1 MIRRMGPLLPLAIR
15 RSFAGRG
22 MMAVMALGIVVAAV
36 LLASAPIYA
45 RAMSDLGLRFLIAD
59 ELDGRHAVWVN
70 LYEVP
75 VASPDGVALQRAV
88 EKQIEGRTGW
98 YADSVARN
106 VTLGKFKLEKP
117 ATSPL
122 GQRLLGQPQS
132 LTGYEAHVR
141 VVSGRLPAK
150 ADGVLEVAMGTL
162 AARASGLSVGDRFNL
177 QDFVDTCVRHFQ
189 ADMNAPP
196 PPPCDP
202 TATFAFGFPAV
213 LTAIIEPTSGSDR
226 WWVLGAQRFFD
237 TIAQPNPEPP
247 IAPMFANESALV
259 ELAGTS
265 FPSYR
270 ASATWFVYTDGSALD
285 HGNYLRAR
293 ADLDALR
300 LELEPQQALVSHPLR
315 ETLDNYG
322 TTSSF
327 QQKPLA
333 ILLLQITAI
342 ALFYVAIVA
351 ALLIERQAAEIAL
364 LRSRGASMGQVL
376 LLFAIQGLLIGIPA
390 VLAAPFLAAGATAL
404 LGLTP
409 LFSSVSNDALLPVGV
424 PPLAF
429 GMAAGGVVLSLFAFI
444 VPGAIVA
451 KKSATSLRR
460 AQARPA
466 ASVIQR
472 YFIDIGLAAAAL
484 LLLFELRQ
492 KGSVFTPS
500 ATGGLSSD
508 PLLLASPALLI
519 GAAAALILRFYPLL
533 LRAVSRLTQR
543 TSGPVVSLGLW
554 QVVRAPAQ
562 YTQLTLLLM
571 MAVAVGTFA
580 ASYTATVDRS
590 YRDRAGYESGADLR
604 ASASSTGAL
613 TGDTPARDKTLGTIP
628 GVKLAS
634 SAYRSTAQL
643 ATAGIGGQR
652 FQLLAVDPAAA
663 ANMLWTRGDLADD
676 PLPTVLRTI
685 ESDIPAPGRT
695 LPGKPTS
702 LSLWVN
708 GGPEMAGVTLWVRIR
723 EAKGQFIL
731 VQLGDLDTA
740 REWKQLTGA
749 FETKF
754 AGEPAY
760 PLTLA
765 SILVSEPNGRFGI
778 AYPPL
783 YLDDI
788 TVTDA
793 AGTVS
798 VAEDFEGPSRWSSL
812 ETRDKTPDVF
822 AVAAEQVHAGKAA
835 GRLTFHTG
843 SSRDPRGIF
852 VTGQL
857 TPIPAIVSKSFAN
870 STGLHT
876 GTTGLAVTDTNALIP
891 IAVKG
896 EFDLFPTT
904 QSAVGPVVVINRDL
918 MMLWADTSN
927 FLGQGA
933 LGSNEVWLSLK
944 PDAGLEAVKAGLKS
958 SDWALDRTVS
968 LQETLQRNEKN
979 PLIAAGGSGILALS
993 FVAVMALVAAGL
1005 LASLRAA
1012 VTRRRAEFAL
1022 VHAMGFS
1029 RLQLFRMLALEYTV
1043 VFVAGTGA
1051 GAILGL
1057 FLGRQ
1062 MLTFLD
1068 VTETGA
1074 KVEPPFILVT
1084 QWLLV
1089 GLGVMLVLSIF
1100 VAALT
1105 LATRQVN
1112 RTSDAQA
1119 LRVE

>member
-1 MIRRMGPLLPLAIR
+1 MGPLLPLAIR

-45 RAMSDLGLRFLIAD
+45 RAMSDLGLRFLVAD
-59 ELDGRHAVWVN
+59 ELNGRYAVWVN
-70 LYEVP
+70 LSEVP
-75 VASPDGVALQRAV
+75 VASPDGKALQQAV

-98 YADSVARN
+98 YANSVARN
-106 VTLGKFKLEKP
+106 VTLGKFKVEN
-117 ATSPL
+117 ASASPGAQPL
-122 GQRLLGQPQS
+122 AGQPQS
-132 LTGYEAHVR
+132 LTGYQNHVR

-150 ADGVLEVAMGTL
+150 ADGVLEVAMGTSV
-162 AARASGLSVGDRFNL
+162 ARASGLKVGDRFIL

-189 ADMNAPP
+189 ADDAPP
-196 PPPCDP
+196 PPPCTP
-202 TATFAFGFPAV
+202 TATFSFGFPAV
-213 LTAIIEPTSGSDR
+213 LTAIIEPTSETDR
-226 WWVLGAQRFFD
+226 WWTLGARRFFD
-237 TIAQPNPEPP
+237 PIEQPRPEPS
-247 IAPMFANESALV
+247 IAPMFADESALLG
-259 ELAGTS
+259 LAARA

-270 ASATWFVYTDGSALD
+270 ASAAWFVYTTGGALNR
-285 HGNYLRAR
+285 GNYLRAR
-293 ADLDALR
+293 GDLDALR
-300 LELEPQQALVSHPLR
+300 LELEPIQALVSHPLR
-315 ETLDNYG
+315 DTLDNYSK
-322 TTSSF
+322 TSNF
-327 QQKPLA
+327 QQKPLT
-333 ILLLQITAI
+333 ILLLEITAI

-351 ALLIERQAAEIAL
+351 ALLVERQAAEIAL

-376 LLFAIQGLLIGIPA
+376 LLFTIQGLVIGIPA
-390 VLAAPFLAAGATAL
+390 VLAAPFLAALATAL

-409 LFSSVSNDALLPVGV
+409 LFSSVSNGALLPVGV

-429 GMAAGGVVLSLFAFI
+429 GMAAGGVLLSLIAFI

-451 KKSATSLRR
+451 KASATSLRR
-460 AQARPA
+460 GQARPA
-466 ASVIQR
+466 ASFIQR
-472 YFIDIGLAAAAL
+472 YFIDIGMAVAAI

-500 ATGGLSSD
+500 TTGGLSSD

-533 LRAVSRLTQR
+533 LRAVSWLTQA

-590 YRDRAGYESGADLR
+590 YRDRAGFESGTDLR
-604 ASASSTGAL
+604 ASSSGTGAL
-613 TGDTPARDKTLGTIP
+613 TGDASLRDKTLSSIP
-628 GVKLAS
+628 GVNLAS
-634 SAYRSTAQL
+634 SAYRAEGQV
-643 ATAGIGGQR
+643 ATAGTGGQR

-663 ANMLWTRGDLADD
+663 ANMLWTRSDLADRS
-676 PLPTVLRTI
+676 LPALLRTI

-702 LSLWVN
+702 ISLWVN
-708 GGPEMAGVTLWVRIR
+708 GGKEMAGVTLWARIR
-723 EAKGQFIL
+723 DAKGQFIL
-731 VQLGDLDTA
+731 AQMGEPDTG
-740 REWKQLTGA
+740 RTWKQFTASLGG
-749 FETKF
+749 KF
-754 AGEPAY
+754 SGEPAY

-765 SILVSEPNGRFGI
+765 SLLVSEPAGRFGM

-788 TVTDA
+788 TVSDA
-793 AGTVS
+793 SGTVS
-798 VAEDFEGPSRWSSL
+798 VAEDFEGPSRWASF
-812 ETRDKTPDVF
+812 ETREKTPDVF
-822 AVAAEQVHAGKAA
+822 TVAPEQVHAGKAA
-835 GRLTFHTG
+835 GKLTFHSG
-843 SSRDPRGIF
+843 SSRDPRGIY
-852 VTGQL
+852 VAGQI
-857 TPIPAIVSKSFAN
+857 TPIPAIVSTSFAN

-876 GTTGLAVTDTNALIP
+876 GNAGLVVTDTNALIP

-904 QSAVGPVVVINRDL
+904 RAAAGPVVVVNRDL
-918 MMLWADTSN
+918 LMLWADTSN
-927 FLGQGA
+927 FLGREA
-933 LGSNEVWLSLK
+933 LGPNEVWLSLQ
-944 PDAGLEAVKAGLKS
+944 PGADVEAVKTALKS
-958 SDWALDRTVS
+958 SEWQLDRSVS

-979 PLIAAGGSGILALS
+979 PLLAAGGSGILVLA
-993 FVAVMALVAAGL
+993 FVAVMMLVAAGL

-1012 VTRRRAEFAL
+1012 VSRRRAEFAL

-1029 RLQLFRMLALEYTV
+1029 RLQLFRMLALEYAV
-1043 VFVAGTGA
+1043 VLVAGTAA
-1051 GAILGL
+1051 GAALGL
-1057 FLGRQ
+1057 LLGRQ

-1068 VTETGA
+1068 VTENGVR
-1074 KVEPPFILVT
+1074 VEPPFILVT
-1084 QWLLV
+1084 RWLLV
-1089 GLGVMLVLSIF
+1089 AAGMLLVLGIF
-1100 VAALT
+1100 VVALM

>member
-1 MIRRMGPLLPLAIR
+1 MIRAMGPLLPLAIR

-22 MMAVMALGIVVAAV
+22 MMVVMALGIVVAAV

-70 LYEVP
+70 LAEVP
-75 VASPDGVALQRAV
+75 VASPDGQALQRAV
-88 EKQIEGRTGW
+88 EKQIGARTSW

-106 VTLGKFKLEKP
+106 VTLGKFKLENS
-117 ATSPL
+117 AASPL
-122 GQRLLGQPQS
+122 ERRLLGQPES
-132 LTGYEAHVR
+132 LTGYENHVR
-141 VVSGRLPAK
+141 VVTGRLPGK
-150 ADGVLEVAMGTL
+150 AEGPLEVAMGT
-162 AARASGLSVGDRFNL
+162 ATARASGLSVGDRFTL
-177 QDFVDTCVRHFQ
+177 TDFVDTCVRHFQ

-196 PPPCDP
+196 PPPCEP
-202 TATFAFGFPAV
+202 SATFAFGFPAV
-213 LTAIIEPTSGSDR
+213 LTAIIEPLSETDR
-226 WWVLGAQRFFD
+226 WWVLGARRSFEP
-237 TIAQPNPEPP
+237 IAQPNPEPA
-247 IAPMFANESALV
+247 IAPMFADESALV
-259 ELAGTS
+259 ALAS
-265 FPSYR
+265 SAFPSYR
-270 ASATWFVYTDGSALD
+270 SSASWLVYSAGGALD
-285 HGNYLRAR
+285 RGNYLRAR
-293 ADLDALR
+293 QDLDALR
-300 LELEPQQALVSHPLR
+300 LELEPLQALVSHPLR
-315 ETLDNYG
+315 ETLDNYAR
-322 TTSSF
+322 TSSF
-327 QQKPLA
+327 QQKPLT

-364 LRSRGASMGQVL
+364 LRSRGASMGQVI
-376 LLFAIQGLLIGIPA
+376 LLFAIQGLIIGVPA

-409 LFSSVSNDALLPVGV
+409 LFSAVSNDSLLPVGV

-429 GMAAGGVVLSLFAFI
+429 GMAAGGVLLSLVAFI
-444 VPGAIVA
+444 LPGAIVA

-466 ASVIQR
+466 ASFMQR

-484 LLLFELRQ
+484 LLLFELQQ

-533 LRAVSRLTQR
+533 LRAVSRLTQAS
-543 TSGPVVSLGLW
+543 SGPVVSLGLW

-590 YRDRAGYESGADLR
+590 YRDRAGYESGTDLR
-604 ASASSTGAL
+604 ASGSSTGAL
-613 TGDTPARDKTLGTIP
+613 TGDTQARDKTLSSIA
-628 GVKLAS
+628 GVRLAS

-643 ATAGIGGQR
+643 ATAGTGGQR

-663 ANMLWTRGDLADD
+663 ANMLWTRSDLADD
-676 PLPTVLRTI
+676 SLPTVLRTI

-708 GGPEMAGVTLWVRIR
+708 GGPEMAGVTLWARVR

-731 VQLGDLDTA
+731 LQLGELDTG
-740 REWKQLTGA
+740 RTWKQLTAG

-765 SILVSEPNGRFGI
+765 SILVSEPAGRFGI

-788 TVTDA
+788 TVADG
-793 AGTVS
+793 AGAVS
-798 VAEDFEGPSRWSSL
+798 VVEDFEGPSRWSSF

-822 AVAAEQVHAGKAA
+822 AVVADQIHAGKGA

-852 VTGQL
+852 VTGQI
-857 TPIPAIVSKSFAN
+857 TPIPVIVSKSFAN

-876 GTTGLAVTDTNALIP
+876 GATGLAVTESNALIP
-891 IAVKG
+891 ISVKG

-904 QSAVGPVVVINRDL
+904 QSTIGPVVVVNRDL
-918 MMLWADTSN
+918 LMLWADTSN
-927 FLGQGA
+927 FLGKGS
-933 LGSNEVWLSLK
+933 LGSNEVWLSLT
-944 PDAGLEAVKAGLKS
+944 PTADLEAVKASLKK
-958 SDWALDRTVS
+958 SDWTLDRTVS
-968 LQETLQRNEKN
+968 LQETLKRNEKN
-979 PLIAAGGSGILALS
+979 PLLAAGGSGILLLA

-1012 VTRRRAEFAL
+1012 VGRRRAEFAL
-1022 VHAMGFS
+1022 VYAMGFS
-1029 RLQLFRMLALEYTV
+1029 RPQLFRMLALEYTV
-1043 VFVAGTGA
+1043 VFVAGTSA

-1068 VTETGA
+1068 VTEDGA

-1084 QWLLV
+1084 EWLLV
-1089 GLGVMLVLSIF
+1089 VAGLLLILGIF
-1100 VAALT
+1100 VAALM
-1105 LATRQVN
+1105 LATRSVN

>member
-1 MIRRMGPLLPLAIR
+1 MGPLLPLAIR

-45 RAMSDLGLRFLIAD
+45 RAMSDLGLRFLVAD
-59 ELDGRHAVWVN
+59 ELDGRYAVWVT
-70 LYEVP
+70 LPDVP
-75 VASPDGVALQRAV
+75 VATPDGEALQRAV
-88 EKQIEGRTGW
+88 TKQTEGRTGW
-98 YADSVARN
+98 YADSMTES
-106 VTLGKFKLEKP
+106 VTLGKFQVKGAGALEP
-117 ATSPL
+117 
-122 GQRLLGQPQS
+122 QIVGQPQS
-132 LTGYEAHVR
+132 LSGYESHVR
-141 VVSGRLPAK
+141 IVSGRLPK
-150 ADGVLEVAMGTL
+150 RADGVLEVAMGT
-162 AARASGLSVGDRFNL
+162 ATARVSGLSVGDTFRL

-189 ADMNAPP
+189 ADDAPP

-202 TATFAFGFPAV
+202 ATTFSFGFPVV
-213 LTAIIEPTSGSDR
+213 LTAIIEPVSDADH
-226 WWVLGAQRFFD
+226 WWAVGARRNFEPLS
-237 TIAQPNPEPP
+237 QPTPEPA
-247 IAPMFANESALV
+247 IAPMFADQTALR
-259 ELAGTS
+259 EFAGRV

-270 ASATWFVYTDGSALD
+270 ASASWYVYSNGGALD
-285 HGNYLRAR
+285 RGNYQRAR

-300 LELEPQQALVSHPLR
+300 LEMEPLQGLVSHPLR
-315 ETLDNYG
+315 DTLDNYSK
-322 TTSSF
+322 TSSF
-327 QQKPLA
+327 QQKPLT

-351 ALLIERQAAEIAL
+351 AMLIERQAAEIAL

-376 LLFAIQGLLIGIPA
+376 LLFAVQGLVIGIPA
-390 VLAAPFLAAGATAL
+390 ALAAPLLAAGATAV

-409 LFSSVSNDALLPVGV
+409 LFSSVSNDRLLPVGV
-424 PPLAF
+424 PALAF
-429 GMAAGGVVLSLFAFI
+429 AMAAGGVLLSLVAFI
-444 VPGAIVA
+444 VPGAVVA
-451 KKSATSLRR
+451 RKSATSLRR
-460 AQARPA
+460 GEARPA
-466 ASVIQR
+466 ASFIQR
-472 YFIDIGLAAAAL
+472 YFIDIGLTAAAV

-492 KGSVFTPS
+492 RGSVFTPS

-533 LRAVSRLTQR
+533 LRAVSRLTQAS
-543 TSGPVVSLGLW
+543 SGPVVSLGLW

-580 ASYTATVDRS
+580 ASYTSTVDRS
-590 YRDRAGYESGADLR
+590 YRDRAGFETGVDLR
-604 ASASSTGAL
+604 ASGSSASAL
-613 TGDTPARDKTLGTIP
+613 TGDSIARDKTLSAIP
-628 GVKLAS
+628 GVESAS
-634 SAYRSTAQL
+634 SVYRSTGQL
-643 ATAGIGGQR
+643 ATAGVGGQR

-663 ANMLWTRGDLADD
+663 AKMLWTREDLADD
-676 PLPTVLRTI
+676 ALPTVLRTI

-695 LPGKPTS
+695 LPGKPVA

-708 GGPEMAGVTLWVRIR
+708 GGTEMMGVSLWARLR
-723 EAKGQFIL
+723 EAGGQFVL
-731 VQLGDLDTA
+731 VRLGELDTGRAWVQLTA
-740 REWKQLTGA
+740 SLEGQ
-749 FETKF
+749 FSV
-754 AGEPAY
+754 EPTY

-765 SILVSEPNGRFGI
+765 SILVSEPNGRFGV

-788 TVTDA
+788 TVADA
-793 AGTVS
+793 SGGVS
-798 VAEDFEGPSRWSSL
+798 VAEDFEGPSRWASF
-812 ETRDKTPDVF
+812 ETRDKTADVF
-822 AVAAEQVHAGKAA
+822 GVVGDQVHGGKAS
-835 GRLTFHTG
+835 GRLSFHTG
-843 SSRDPRGIF
+843 SSKDPRGIF
-852 VTGQL
+852 VTGQI
-857 TPIPAIVSKSFAN
+857 TPIPVIVSTGFAN

-896 EFDLFPTT
+896 EFELFPTT
-904 QSAVGPVVVINRDL
+904 QSTVGPVVVFNRDL
-918 MMLWADTSN
+918 LFLWADVSN
-927 FLGQGA
+927 FLGKGS
-933 LGSNEVWLSLK
+933 LGSTEVWLSLA
-944 PDAGLEAVKAGLKS
+944 PTAELAAVKASLKS

-979 PLIAAGGSGILALS
+979 PLIAAGGSGILVLA
-993 FVAVMALVAAGL
+993 FVAVMTLVAAGL

-1012 VTRRRAEFAL
+1012 VSRRRAEFAL

-1029 RLQLFRMLALEYTV
+1029 RLQLLRMLALEYAV
-1043 VFVAGTGA
+1043 VFVAGAGA

-1068 VTETGA
+1068 VTEDGA

-1089 GLGVMLVLSIF
+1089 GAGVMLVLGIF

-1105 LATRQVN
+1105 LATRQMN

-1119 LRVE
+1119 LRLE